1 MVGSRVALVRWNRE
15 LCCDE
20 PASLASCEVMAL
32 KLAWG
37 GPEARRTRAAAP
49 RCYCTTHL
57 EVFASDVG

>member
-32 KLAWG
+32 KLPG
-37 GPEARRTRAAAP
+37 GVQKPAEHGRRHRGATVLH
-49 RCYCTTHL
+49 T
-57 EVFASDVG
+57 